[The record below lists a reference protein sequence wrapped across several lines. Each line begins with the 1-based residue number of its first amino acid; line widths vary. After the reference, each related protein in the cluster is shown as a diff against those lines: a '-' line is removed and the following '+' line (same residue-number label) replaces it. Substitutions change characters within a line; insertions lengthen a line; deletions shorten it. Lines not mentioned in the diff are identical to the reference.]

1 VSKRLVWCMVCGI
14 LAALPAVAVGG
25 VGSVHVDAGWAFRAD
40 RSTGVVS
47 SWENGSAI
55 FVGLDR
61 EAKPGLVITSR
72 ITFRRGGFTDYR
84 GDEGFYLYT
93 PETMF
98 GPYYGGAL
106 QGLEAVV
113 GARVE
118 RGRSVVLSQSV
129 AGGLLIAHL
138 PRLCRATWDMN
149 HAEHVYMESARGT
162 GTMAVK
168 PLVGIGTGVTIPCSS
183 SVGVGVVGELWLSP
197 PLPWS
202 DYMFWPQLLAFVR
215 IGLR

>member
-1 VSKRLVWCMVCGI
+1 MKRLMCCIVAGI
-14 LAALPAVAVGG
+14 MTALPAVALGG
-25 VGSVHVDAGWAFRAD
+25 VGSVHIDAGWAFRAD
-40 RSTGVVS
+40 RSTGTVS

-61 EAKPGLVITSR
+61 EVRPGLDITSR

-84 GDEGFYLYT
+84 GDEEFEIHV

-98 GPYYGGAL
+98 GPYHGGAL

-138 PRLCRATWDMN
+138 PRLCRATWNMN
-149 HAEHVYMESARGT
+149 SPEHVYVESARGT
-162 GTMAVK
+162 GTMTVK

-183 SVGVGVVGELWLSP
+183 SVRVGVVGELWLSP

-202 DYMFWPQLLAFVR
+202 DYMFWPQLLAFVQ